1 VKPFKPPARARATN
15 AILIGCVAVQL
26 LLTLLGSAANA
37 EIIFRTGLIPA
48 RLSGVV
54 GGVDGAVPAPLTLL
68 TSLFVHGG
76 WLHLGMNALFLLVV
90 GRMVEWVLGPA
101 RLLALYLIGGVA
113 AGFLQVIVDPSAVEP
128 VVGASGA
135 ISAVFGCYAVM
146 FARRRL
152 ADRRIAGIAVSGALL
167 TSLWFAAAWTMLQLA
182 TGAIMG
188 REGVGIAV
196 WAHVGGFL
204 AGLVYA
210 HAIMR
215 RPKSNLP

>member
-1 VKPFKPPARARATN
+1 
-15 AILIGCVAVQL
+15 
-26 LLTLLGSAANA
+26 
-37 EIIFRTGLIPA
+37 
-48 RLSGVV
+48 
-54 GGVDGAVPAPLTLL
+54 
-68 TSLFVHGG
+68 
-76 WLHLGMNALFLLVV
+76 
-90 GRMVEWVLGPA
+90 
-101 RLLALYLIGGVA
+101 
-113 AGFLQVIVDPSAVEP
+113 
-128 VVGASGA
+128 
-135 ISAVFGCYAVM
+135 
-146 FARRRL
+146 
-152 ADRRIAGIAVSGALL
+152 VSGALL